1 MFCLNENGYTATKNK
16 HNEKIMEF
24 SKGYI
29 DFLNKAKTEREAT
42 AYCVKLLEEC
52 GFKAIDENTQL
63 KSGDRIY
70 KVNRGKN
77 VYAAVI
83 GKQPMDKGINLVAAH
98 IDSPRLDLKQ
108 NPLYEDLEFAML
120 RTHYYGGIKKYQ
132 WTTIP
137 LALHGVIM
145 RRDGSKLE
153 LNLGEDENDPI
164 FTISDLLP
172 HLAKGDKKMSE
183 VILGENLT
191 VIAGSIPSDSEK
203 DKAKNA
209 VLTLLKEK
217 YGIEDED
224 FISAELTLVPAFK
237 ARDVGFDR
245 SIIAGYGQDDRVCAY
260 TAVKAIADMETPEK
274 TAVVMLADKEE
285 IGSMGSTGMMSR
297 FFEDTTA
304 DICNLTSED
313 YSDLMLRR
321 CFANSTCLS
330 ADVGAAMDPNY
341 KEVQEASNAPKFNHG
356 LMLTKYTGARGK
368 SGSNDADAELVS
380 KIRNLFN
387 ENDVAWQIGE
397 LGKVDQGGGGTVAQF
412 IANLNIETIDCGVPL
427 LSMHSPFETAS
438 KFDVYMAYKGYKAF
452 MEKCR

>member
-1 MFCLNENGYTATKNK
+1 MFCQNENGYTATKNEYNK
-16 HNEKIMEF
+16 EIMDFGQGYKI
-24 SKGYI
+24 
-29 DFLNKAKTEREAT
+29 FLDNAKTEREAT
-42 AYCVKLLEEC
+42 DYSVDILKKC
-52 GFKAIDENTQL
+52 GFKEFDGTTPL
-63 KSGDRIY
+63 KSGDKIY
-70 KVNRGKN
+70 KINRGKN
-77 VYAAVI
+77 VYAAII
-83 GKQPMDKGINLVAAH
+83 GTLPMTEGINLLAAH

-108 NPLYEDLEFAML
+108 NPLYEDSEFAML

-137 LALHGVIM
+137 LALHGVVM
-145 RRDGSKLE
+145 RGDGTKLE
-153 LNLGEDENDPI
+153 VKIGEDDSDPI

-172 HLAKGDKKMSE
+172 HLVKTDKKMSE
-183 VILGENLT
+183 VIIGENMT
-191 VIAGSIPSDSEK
+191 VIAGSVPSDSEK
-203 DKAKNA
+203 DKAKSA
-209 VLTLLKEK
+209 VLDLLKEK
-217 YGIEDED
+217 YNITDED

-245 SIIAGYGQDDRVCAY
+245 SIVAAYGQDDRVCAY
-260 TAVKAIADMETPEK
+260 TALMALCHMEKVEK
-274 TAVVMLADKEE
+274 TSVVILADKEE
-285 IGSMGSTGMMSR
+285 IGSMGTTGMMSR

-304 DICNLTSED
+304 LICSLTDDNYTDIT
-313 YSDLMLRR
+313 LRT

-368 SGSNDADAELVS
+368 SGSSDADAELVS
-380 KIRNLFN
+380 KIRNIFN
-387 ENDVAWQIGE
+387 ENGVAWQIGE

-452 MEKCR
+452 MENCR